1 MTEAT
6 ATDQAT
12 EQSVEDRI
20 AARFGGLPGQAE
32 ETSTEDSQTETVP
45 DFAELDWEGQ
55 KIKVPVGLK
64 DAFMRNED
72 YTKKTQ
78 ELAEQ
83 RRSLDQ
89 MRELAQQGQL
99 NSTFI
104 ESIAPEQQEIA
115 VIDAYLQQ
123 AGKLD
128 WSQMS
133 TDQMLRHKVEID
145 SIKERRAQLTTTI
158 GEKRAKFT
166 SEMKAK
172 IDELRG
178 KSRELASK
186 SIAGFTEETEKA
198 MRAYARS
205 EGLSD
210 AEIDNVLLDAR
221 SYKVIW
227 KAMQYDKVQ
236 AGVGKATTAAQKVV
250 RPGAG
255 SERMPQATAD
265 KLNFNKAMK
274 AAKPSGS
281 GAVARVI
288 ETRLEG
294 MFAKGRT

>member
-1 MTEAT
+1 MAEETT
-6 ATDQAT
+6 TDQAT

-20 AARFGGLPGQAE
+20 AGKFGLQALTE
-32 ETSTEDSQTETVP
+32 ETPAGESQTETVP

-55 KIKVPVGLK
+55 KIQVPVGLK

-99 NSTFI
+99 QSTFI

-145 SIKERRAQLTTTI
+145 SIKERRAQLTSSI

-166 SEMKAK
+166 TEMKAK

-198 MRAYARS
+198 MRAYAKS
-205 EGLSD
+205 EGLSE
-210 AEIDNVLLDAR
+210 AELDNVLLDAR
-221 SYKVIW
+221 SYKIIW
-227 KAMQYDKVQ
+227 KAMQFDKVQ

-274 AAKPSGS
+274 QAKTSGEK
-281 GAVARVI
+281 ARVI

-294 MFAKGRT
+294 IFAKGRT